1 VYNGQLNGRQHVTR
15 MGPGALSPNEAFGG
29 GIADDPQVF
38 YPRDPI
44 RVLRQRL
51 WTIVIVTVMIMGLA
65 AGFTSMQT
73 PTYGA
78 SIMIL
83 VGQKQGSDT
92 DNLLTEVQGLQG
104 ITETVATAITTR
116 PVAQAVVEE
125 LDLSMYPEE
134 IQANL
139 DAQVVGETQFIEV
152 SYADTDPE
160 RAQLVVNTLGE
171 VLSQQVAEVS
181 SDTSDITA
189 TVWEKAVS
197 SYLVGPSLMRN
208 VLLALV
214 LGMMLG
220 VGLAFLRDYLDD
232 DWKSPEEVE
241 RVSGVATLGV
251 IPAFKLEAPKSKRG
265 D

>member
-1 VYNGQLNGRQHVTR
+1 MYDAQFNGKQRVT
-15 MGPGALSPNEAFGG
+15 GLGLGALSPNEAFGD
-29 GIADDPQVF
+29 GIADDPQAF

-51 WTIVIVTVMIMGLA
+51 WVIVVVTLITVGLA
-65 AGFTSMQT
+65 TGFTFAQS
-73 PTYGA
+73 PTYEA
-78 SIMIL
+78 TIMIL
-83 VGQKQGSDT
+83 VGQKQGSAT

-104 ITETVATAITTR
+104 VTATVATAITTR

-125 LDLSMYPEE
+125 LNLSMYPEE
-134 IQANL
+134 IQANVE
-139 DAQVVGETQFIEV
+139 AQVVETTQFIEV
-152 SYADTDPE
+152 SYEDSNPK
-160 RAQLVVNTLGE
+160 RARLVINTLGE
-171 VLSQQVAEVS
+171 VLSQRVAEVS
-181 SDTSDITA
+181 SETNDLRA
-189 TVWEKAVS
+189 TVWESAVS
-197 SYLVGPSLMRN
+197 SELVGPSLTRN

-241 RVSGVATLGV
+241 RVSGVATLGA
-251 IPAFKLEAPKSKRG
+251 IPAFKPKAPKSKKE